1 MKRIFSKNYAKQIKS
16 AEFFNMIKTS
26 LKKPDPIYHL
36 RYGFGDKWA
45 VTSYLLKKSE
55 IEKKIIL
62 FDSDNYDLIYKIASF
77 FNTNG
82 RIEHKKSNLI
92 FEENYN
98 TVYTTKYVPT
108 KKVWQENKNKIIT
121 YQFDGRCGSSLKNP
135 PDHEIHQFITFF
147 EKLGYKTIDL
157 GNYKPISFII
167 DSLSSCQFYVGC
179 SSGIANVNMSVN
191 APMYIVKQNL
201 PDDDS
206 EPLGYK
212 YLRKIVYST
221 RKDII
226 YVENLEEIINQRK
239 KSQKIL

>member
-1 MKRIFSKNYAKQIKS
+1 
-16 AEFFNMIKTS
+16 
-26 LKKPDPIYHL
+26 
-36 RYGFGDKWA
+36 
-45 VTSYLLKKSE
+45 LKKSE
-55 IEKKIIL
+55 LEKKIVL
-62 FDSDNYDLIYKIASF
+62 FDNDNPKLIYEIASF

-98 TVYTTKYVPT
+98 IVYTTKYTPT
-108 KKVWQENKNKIIT
+108 KKIWQKNKNKIIT

-135 PDHEIHQFITFF
+135 PDHEIHHFNKFF
-147 EKLGYKTIDL
+147 EKIGYKSIDL

-167 DSLSSCQFYVGC
+167 DSLSSCEFYVGS

-206 EPLGYK
+206 EPLGFK
-212 YLRKIVYST
+212 YLKKIVYST
-221 RKDII
+221 REDII

-239 KSQKIL
+239 NCHKIL